1 MPNAAPKARRSSS
14 GAPLTADF
22 YDRDAAIVARDLLGA
37 ILEHRSPEGI
47 ASGRIVEVEAYL
59 GPHDPACHAATG
71 PSARNRHLH
80 GPPGRAYVYFI
91 YGMHHCLNLAADR
104 AGRPGCV
111 LIRAAEPLASGGL
124 APGACRGPGR
134 LARALGI
141 HARHSGGFLFE
152 RGARLY
158 LREGPP
164 PRRVGVSTR
173 VGISRAGDRPLR
185 FFDADS
191 AEVSRGPRPAKLE

>member
-1 MPNAAPKARRSSS
+1 VSSAFGPPGIAERRRLQAGLAQPAERAAR
-14 GAPLTADF
+14 F
-22 YDRDAAIVARDLLGA
+22 LLGKLLVRRRGRRRLA
-37 ILEHRSPEGI
+37 V
-47 ASGRIVEVEAYL
+47 RIVETEAYI
-59 GPHDPACHAATG
+59 GEGDPAAHAFRGRTRRTQ
-71 PSARNRHLH
+71 PLW
-80 GPPGRAYVYFI
+80 GPPGTLYVYFI